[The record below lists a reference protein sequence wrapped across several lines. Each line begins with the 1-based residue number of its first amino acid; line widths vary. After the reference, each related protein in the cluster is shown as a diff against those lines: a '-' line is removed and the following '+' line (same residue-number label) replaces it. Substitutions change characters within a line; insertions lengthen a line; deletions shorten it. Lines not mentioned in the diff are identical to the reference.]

1 MGNEKKRSKRATRLI
16 IILAAVFLLVGA
28 ISIAVVATLNSR
40 PFQEETVYHSS
51 QSGNSSGT
59 NFSDS
64 LASIESTAP
73 EFQEK
78 SMNILVCGLDKSEFL
93 TDVIMLVNF
102 DIERNKVNVVQ
113 IPRDTFIGDRYI
125 YKINTIY
132 GHPIDGDTRIGG
144 LMRVINE
151 TLAVPID
158 HYITITLDSFQEIV
172 DAMGGIEVD
181 MPYQINY
188 LPGKVIPEGK
198 QVLDGEKAEWLV
210 RYRAGYANA
219 DLGRINAQ
227 QMFLKAALQRVKDLG
242 RREMSSIVDDY
253 YKDITTDFSLGEISD
268 LAGIA
273 IGLTMEDLEFATLPG
288 YGAWYGSY
296 AVYELDVEQTADIL
310 NDLMRPYSDPVSAEE
325 LNISLVPNSTQNGGT
340 GGNYGDG
347 AGTYSE
353 NSSSTD
359 DFSEWGEEQGWPPEE
374 EESQSGGGLR
384 GK

>member
-1 MGNEKKRSKRATRLI
+1 
-16 IILAAVFLLVGA
+16 
-28 ISIAVVATLNSR
+28 
-40 PFQEETVYHSS
+40 
-51 QSGNSSGT
+51 
-59 NFSDS
+59 
-64 LASIESTAP
+64 
-73 EFQEK
+73 
-78 SMNILVCGLDKSEFL
+78 
-93 TDVIMLVNF
+93 
-102 DIERNKVNVVQ
+102 
-113 IPRDTFIGDRYI
+113 
-125 YKINTIY
+125 
-132 GHPIDGDTRIGG
+132 
-144 LMRVINE
+144 
-151 TLAVPID
+151 
-158 HYITITLDSFQEIV
+158 
-172 DAMGGIEVD
+172 MGGIEVD

-325 LNISLVPNSTQNGGT
+325 LNIALCEF
-340 GGNYGDG
+340 
-347 AGTYSE
+347 YSKRR
-353 NSSSTD
+353 N
-359 DFSEWGEEQGWPPEE
+359 WWK
-374 EESQSGGGLR
+374 LR
-384 GK
+384 RWSRHV